1 MTHQLALFTSTVCCL
16 GALAACEQAS
26 VGSTST
32 QPAQSLPTTAH
43 VAIAPA
49 LNMRKA
55 PGDRVGM
62 YRMSWPKL
70 SQSERLNRIHAAAAT
85 LAQRQLQLVRADI
98 PDREWVLPVDD
109 TKLRV
114 HYHERFNEVR
124 IRDEG
129 ATQMGTP
136 SADIGERA
144 ARSQAGAFLNDL
156 ATAGFVNGGHYT
168 IDTAET
174 GHMRGGRVG
183 GSPQDEWL
191 VEYRFKMFR
200 KVNGIE
206 VAGTRLT
213 IGISPTGRRSSLRH
227 GGLKIDSTGVADEE
241 VPMATG
247 HTAIRQVTAD
257 EIAKRFS
264 EEVEVGERK
273 MVRREREM
281 YMIPEGVSEA
291 VVGPSRIVEYSRVM
305 TSRNGEDV
313 FAPARTVGFSLT
325 QRQKPFDDH
334 SMPATQATATS
345 ATDRRHN

>member
-1 MTHQLALFTSTVCCL
+1 MTHHLPLITSTLYCL
-16 GALAACEQAS
+16 GALAACQQ
-26 VGSTST
+26 GGDGPTPT
-32 QPAQSLPTTAH
+32 QPAQSLTTSAH

-62 YRMSWPKL
+62 YRMSWPRL
-70 SQSERLNRIHAAAAT
+70 SQSERLTRIHAAAAT
-85 LAQRQLQLVRADI
+85 LAQRQLHLVRADI
-98 PDREWVLPVDD
+98 PDREWVQPVDD
-109 TKLRV
+109 SNLRV
-114 HYHERFNEVR
+114 HYDERFNEVR

-144 ARSQAGAFLNDL
+144 ARSQAAAFLNDL
-156 ATAGFVNGGHYT
+156 ATAGFVNPGHYA

-183 GSPQDEWL
+183 RSPQDEWL

-206 VAGTRLT
+206 VTGTRLT

-241 VPMATG
+241 VPIATG
-247 HTAIRQVTAD
+247 HTAIRQVAAD

-264 EEVEVGERK
+264 EEVEAGERK

-281 YMIPEGVSEA
+281 YMMPEGVSEA

-305 TSRNGEDV
+305 TDRNGQDV
-313 FAPARTVGFSLT
+313 FAPARTVAFSLT

-334 SMPATQATATS
+334 SMPRTQASATS
-345 ATDRRHN
+345 VPDSGHN